1 MLYAAVAVFPGS
13 LPVRLDRKLQAS
25 GFHANLSTT
34 VALSAPAE
42 EACCAVVCEAVSPS
56 VIVDP
61 WEVARLSA
69 HTGVRL
75 AAPRG
80 SGGALRHRQYLELTA
95 AAAGE
100 VLAEGLTLCAVAALA
115 RGSDSVRVDLPVH
128 ARYQPHRVGG
138 GGSAVCVAP
147 PTAAFA
153 LCPPPSALAPHGG
166 ALGGAAEDVLER
178 MLRRAPALADP
189 GPRELCW
196 EVPVG
201 DTSLG
206 GTARWWTDAVVWA
219 AAAAVAAACL
229 CRGTRLW

>member
-128 ARYQPHRVGG
+128 ARYQPHLRRPAHGRLRSLPAAFGARPPRRCTGRSGG
-138 GGSAVCVAP
+138 GRAREDAAPSPGS
-147 PTAAFA
+147 
-153 LCPPPSALAPHGG
+153 
-166 ALGGAAEDVLER
+166 R
-178 MLRRAPALADP
+178 
-189 GPRELCW
+189 
-196 EVPVG
+196 
-201 DTSLG
+201 
-206 GTARWWTDAVVWA
+206 
-219 AAAAVAAACL
+219 
-229 CRGTRLW
+229 